1 MLVILPRMYSL
12 SLLVRAYGCVATVR
26 YLLVNAGARYAFC
39 GHSWHCHAAVSDW
52 STLRVNVT
60 ALERCESR
68 LYVRRCW
75 RSPNTKVRI
84 CRDQARRDLQL
95 KKSVLVWCQFG
106 RKTPTSFCSD
116 CVCDKMSKPART
128 VVSAGAWWIKKIT
141 NFLLQLTEPASSD
154 LVPYHYHHR
163 RSKEHQRLKDCIKFL
178 ERHGIQGLLES
189 PVAIKNSL
197 HLISRLLVGMKEV
210 NNIVFDLLLFAAAWR
225 KEAAYE
231 IFLKS
236 SGPWSSVHVFDWRVD
251 AFYRPAGH
259 HCKRT
264 MRVPRG
270 IRDDIFP
277 MLLRTYHSDLNTHAR
292 GCLHVV
298 YLLGSNEELLSLL
311 CAGASKLAGYPGTSS
326 TVHVPASINGDD
338 LRVTLSGG
346 ETALDT
352 AQRYKQQLKAQ
363 EKYELLTSFQLTLQE
378 RCLMTIRKEVGRLTT
393 ERIQALPLPLCMKKK
408 LLFED
413 L

>member
-1 MLVILPRMYSL
+1 M
-12 SLLVRAYGCVATVR
+12 
-26 YLLVNAGARYAFC
+26 
-39 GHSWHCHAAVSDW
+39 
-52 STLRVNVT
+52 
-60 ALERCESR
+60 
-68 LYVRRCW
+68 
-75 RSPNTKVRI
+75 RI

-106 RKTPTSFCSD
+106 RKITTSSCSD
-116 CVCDKMSKPART
+116 CVSVCDKMSKPART
-128 VVSAGAWWIKKIT
+128 VVSAGAMWIKIT
-141 NFLLQLTEPASSD
+141 TDTLRLLTEPSGWD
-154 LVPYHYHHR
+154 LVPYYYR
-163 RSKEHQRLKDCIKFL
+163 RSKEHQRLGDYIKFL
-178 ERHGIQGLLES
+178 ERHGVQGLLER
-189 PVAIKNSL
+189 PVAIKNFL
-197 HLISRLLVGMKEV
+197 HLISRLLVGRKKV
-210 NNIVFDLLLFAAAWR
+210 NIVFDLLLFAAAWR

-236 SGPWSSVHVFDWRVD
+236 SGPWSSVHVFDWRVR
-251 AFYRPAGH
+251 AFDQPAGNH
-259 HCKRT
+259 YKCTTRI
-264 MRVPRG
+264 PRG
-270 IRDDIFP
+270 IKDDIFP

-311 CAGASKLAGYPGTSS
+311 CAGASKLAGYPGASS
-326 TVHVPASINGDD
+326 TVHVPASINGND

-363 EKYELLTSFQLTLQE
+363 EKYELLTSFQLTLEE
-378 RCLMTIRKEVGRLTT
+378 RCLITIRKKVGRLTT
-393 ERIQALPLPLCMKKK
+393 ERIQALPLPNRMKKK